1 MRRREGARAT
11 RRRIAAFQREDGVK
25 RKSPLTAVF
34 LTVVIDLLGFGI
46 VMPLLPRYAE
56 VHGASGL
63 VRGLLFASFS
73 GMQLLFAPFWGRL
86 SDRVGRRPVLLLGL
100 SGSVLS
106 YLLFA
111 VAELTAFALPLL
123 FVSRIAAGI
132 FGATISTA
140 SATIAD
146 LTPPDQRGRGMA
158 LIGAAFGI
166 GFTLGPVIGGL
177 AHGLHV
183 VAPGLF
189 AAGFSLLAFAYAWRN
204 LPEPA
209 THRAVE
215 RRGWRAGLAAA
226 LALPTL
232 PTLLLLGIVAT
243 SAFAMFESTLSLLTA
258 RRLGVTTS
266 GNGWLFGYVGLWL
279 IFAQGLLV
287 RRLMPRLGE
296 VRLLQAG
303 TLLLGVGLALVA
315 SVESLGALYA
325 VVPVTVVGFAFLTP
339 SLSSLVSRA
348 TPAHT
353 QGEVLGLHQSG
364 LALARILGPLTGNA
378 LQDVALWLPYVAGG
392 GALAL
397 AFLLA
402 LTLKGAAPARS

>member
-1 MRRREGARAT
+1 MRRREGAGGA
-11 RRRIAAFQREDGVK
+11 RRRIAAFRHEDRVK
-25 RKSPLTAVF
+25 PKSPLTAVF

-56 VHGASGL
+56 VHGASGV

-86 SDRVGRRPVLLLGL
+86 SDRIGRRPVLLLGL
-100 SGSVLS
+100 FGSVLS

-111 VAELTAFALPLL
+111 VAELTAIALPLL

-177 AHGLHV
+177 ASKLSV
-183 VAPGLF
+183 AAPGLC

-204 LPEPA
+204 LPEPT
-209 THRAVE
+209 THRVVG
-215 RRGWRAGLAAA
+215 RRGWRAGLSAA
-226 LALPTL
+226 LALPKL

-258 RRLGVTTS
+258 RRFGLTTDD
-266 GNGWLFGYVGLWL
+266 NGWLFGYVGLWL
-279 IFAQGLLV
+279 IFAQGMLV

-296 VRLLQAG
+296 VRLVQMG
-303 TLLLGVGLALVA
+303 VVLLGGGLALVA
-315 SVESLGALYA
+315 WAGSVGALYA

-348 TPAHT
+348 TPATT
-353 QGEVLGLHQSG
+353 QGEVLGLYQSG

-378 LQDVALWLPYVAGG
+378 LQDMALWLPYVAGG

-397 AFLLA
+397 AFVLA
-402 LTLKGAAPARS
+402 LTLRGAAPARS